1 MVPLIVPFSDQNI
14 KQLLEPRQ
22 VKEPYDEEPID
33 KFLRA
38 NGIPIP
44 RVDDIPEKMIE
55 DLYGKIVSFTCKVK
69 N

>member
-38 NGIPIP
+38 SGIPIP
-44 RVDDIPEKMIE
+44 RVDDIPETFIE
-55 DLYGKIVSFTCKVK
+55 ELYGKIVSFT
-69 N
+69 